1 MKVKSG
7 NESHSVMSDSL
18 QSCGLYSLLNS
29 TSQTTEVGS
38 CSLRQVDL
46 PNPGIEPRSTA
57 LQVDFFF
64 FFFFL
69 PAELSGKS
77 MCPCSLFILYIVA
90 CTS

>member
-7 NESHSVMSDSL
+7 NESHSVVSDSL

-29 TSQTTEVGS
+29 TSQNTGVGS

-64 FFFFL
+64 FFF
-69 PAELSGKS
+69 
-77 MCPCSLFILYIVA
+77 
-90 CTS
+90 TS